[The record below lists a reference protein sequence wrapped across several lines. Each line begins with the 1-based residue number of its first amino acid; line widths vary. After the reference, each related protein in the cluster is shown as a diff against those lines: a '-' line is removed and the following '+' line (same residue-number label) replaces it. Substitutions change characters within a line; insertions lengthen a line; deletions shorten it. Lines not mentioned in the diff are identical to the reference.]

1 MFCTESCE
9 HGCNAPTSGKL
20 ISGNGAPSQTQQLGQ
35 QQFSMCYAPLSMQP
49 QELGAKCET
58 EPPRVGMC
66 LVTEGPEGLSI
77 DCNVPLPNSFNL
89 DEYRKQMVCS
99 CGPSVN
105 GNGYIDGFCL
115 PPPPA
120 TAALNSIQN
129 PACSFQCQC
138 CPVEAASSSGF
149 DTRSMQAT
157 TAPVLGA
164 CSLPS
169 LPARTSRPEQ
179 TMTVTQKAPESAVG
193 QQIFYL
199 AAPSS
204 STLDT
209 EGSCYPPDQ
218 LPAYLYSMIPVQCM
232 SPIWSPQGI
241 SLVPVGLPV
250 PQPQLLPQQQ
260 LVTNPV
266 QNSQLPSQ
274 QMVRYD
280 ISLPRLLAELRQERG
295 RPCCESSTPAP
306 LSFQLYA
313 PAHAVAIYDPPVAAV
328 NPSVVKRDVPAATPS
343 PDAMSIPTAS
353 LSPSSSPPGP
363 SPSAPDPTRS
373 AKAQSDNPKCSRSCQ
388 RSKDQWDSSG
398 AGNVCMKCGNCW
410 HCPRCSC
417 SNCFWHP
424 GLVRAPPRD
433 SR

>member
-9 HGCNAPTSGKL
+9 HCCNATTSGKL
-20 ISGNGAPSQTQQLGQ
+20 ISGNGAPSQAQQQGQ
-35 QQFSMCYAPLSMQP
+35 QQFSMCYAPLSMQA
-49 QELGAKCET
+49 QEVAGKCDT
-58 EPPRVGMC
+58 EPPRVGLC

-99 CGPSVN
+99 CGPSLN
-105 GNGYIDGFCL
+105 GSGYIDGFCL
-115 PPPPA
+115 PPP
-120 TAALNSIQN
+120 AAAAGLNPIQA
-129 PACSFQCQC
+129 PACSFQC
-138 CPVEAASSSGF
+138 CPVEAASTSGF
-149 DTRSMQAT
+149 DTRSMQ
-157 TAPVLGA
+157 TAAAPALGA

-169 LPARTSRPEQ
+169 LPTRTPRPEQ
-179 TMTVTQKAPESAVG
+179 TMTVTQKAPESAAG
-193 QQIFYL
+193 PQIFYL

-204 STLDT
+204 SAPET

-218 LPAYLYSMIPVQCM
+218 LPSYLYSMIPVQCM
-232 SPIWSPQGI
+232 PSVWSPQAV

-260 LVTNPV
+260 LVTNPA

-274 QMVRYD
+274 QLVRYD
-280 ISLPRLLAELRQERG
+280 LPLPRLLAELRRERD
-295 RPCCESSTPAP
+295 RPCCESPTPVP

-313 PAHAVAIYDPPVAAV
+313 PAHALTFYEPPANAV
-328 NPSVVKRDVPAATPS
+328 SPSLAKRDVPAAAPL
-343 PDAMSIPTAS
+343 PNPMSVPAAPQ
-353 LSPSSSPPGP
+353 LPPAPPPGP
-363 SPSAPDPTRS
+363 SPPAPEPVRSTRVR
-373 AKAQSDNPKCSRSCQ
+373 SDSPKCSRSCQ
-388 RSKDQWDSSG
+388 RSKEQWDSSG

-410 HCPRCSC
+410 HCPRCTC